1 MRIATKY
8 TWCNLKTTLI
18 VSHPSII
25 RQNKS
30 PSPSMVLRGADTE
43 KGHQRRGSPKHSNHA
58 AAMCLRLLF
67 SRQCYRTLLVVIPAF
82 SCMQYFIFNPFA
94 TRVAQQQDVRSSF
107 ISHTMTYPK
116 PRRKIVLLGPHDRYN
131 FGDLIFTSVVAK
143 LLVSRAGFSP
153 DDLLFGGMVTVDMEK
168 YGGYNIL
175 SMKQIQSLSQED
187 TDQGPY
193 DIIYL
198 GGEAVGCNFDCG
210 VKMLPDERTK
220 TEARRE
226 RIHDCP
232 YLVPKNLLLP
242 PSMPQDEF
250 QMKNYA
256 VINSMGGTPCNECK
270 KAIETADYIALRD
283 KNPLFP
289 DSAVMMKE
297 LYPNKIS
304 EAAEEVLQDL
314 FPGGVNTRQKIIAVQ
329 HRDIPTEEAR
339 LELALALDKVSKAGH
354 ATIVFFVAGTAPNHD
369 SLSCYKQIAQM
380 MTEPSIVYEE
390 ENMWKSVGLI
400 SQAEAVLS
408 TSLHVRIIAFLYLRP
423 RLTWCGLEPKHPQFI
438 ALWDTDESPRCLK
451 SKNETWSV
459 LQRYYGP
466 NPNITQAATA
476 IAYEKTVKKYLESFD
491 SWSSLVGWRRYSTR
505 S

>member
-1 MRIATKY
+1 
-8 TWCNLKTTLI
+8 
-18 VSHPSII
+18 
-25 RQNKS
+25 
-30 PSPSMVLRGADTE
+30 MVLRGADTE

-67 SRQCYRTLLVVIPAF
+67 SRQCYRALLVVIPVF
-82 SCMQYFIFNPFA
+82 SCMQYFIFHPFA
-94 TRVAQQQDVRSSF
+94 TRVAQEQDVRSSF

-153 DDLLFGGMVTVDMEK
+153 DDLLFGGVVTVDMTK
-168 YGGYNIL
+168 YGGYKIL

-187 TDQGPY
+187 TEQGPY

-198 GGEAVGCNFDCG
+198 GGEALGCDFNCA
-210 VKMLPDERTK
+210 VSMLPDERMK

-226 RIHDCP
+226 KINDCP
-232 YLVPKNLLLP
+232 YLVPKHLLLP
-242 PSMPQDEF
+242 PSMSKNDTF
-250 QMKNYA
+250 QIKNYA
-256 VINSMGGTPCNECK
+256 VINSMGGFPWNGCK
-270 KAIETADYIALRD
+270 KAIETADYIAFRD

-380 MTEPSIVYEE
+380 MTEPSVVYEE

-476 IAYEKTVKKYLESFD
+476 IAYEKTVKKYLKSFD
-491 SWSSLVGWRRYSTR
+491 SWSSLVGWRRYSTG